1 MNILPRLLYHFQMV
15 PILVNNKTITRVNGW
30 ISSFIWN
37 RMKPRLKMAK
47 LHMSVEQG
55 GLAVPNI
62 RLYQLVAQLRYI
74 AEWINNDPDSVW
86 LDLES
91 VNAGNGLSS
100 LLFALD
106 SRKTKNVGDNNILI
120 TTSLQAGKQ

>member
-15 PILVNNKTITRVNGW
+15 PILFNNKTIRRVNGW
-30 ISSFIWN
+30 IRSFIWN
-37 RMKPRLKMAK
+37 RKKPQLKMSK

-62 RLYQLVAQLRYI
+62 RLYQLATQLRYI
-74 AEWINNDPDSVW
+74 DEWINNDPESVW

-91 VNAGNGLSS
+91 VNAGNGL
-100 LLFALD
+100 

-120 TTSLQAGKQ
+120 TTSLQAW

>member
-1 MNILPRLLYHFQMV
+1 MV
-15 PILVNNKTITRVNGW
+15 PILFNNKTIRRVNGW

-37 RMKPRLKMAK
+37 RKKPRLKMTK